1 MALPGYDKLRT
12 LTQGDDADF
21 DVYYRRVPSG
31 QRIVSAIL
39 AVKLSAADPNE
50 AAIYRVSITPTA
62 DADGNQIIADGGT
75 AVTGIVYRNLGTLP
89 AGTALLHWILP
100 DTFTATL
107 TPGKEYVYGV
117 QVRSSAGRLHEPEHG
132 VLTVIQQANIG

>member
-39 AVKLSAADPNE
+39 AVKLSAADAERRCYLP
-50 AAIYRVSITPTA
+50 RLDHP
-62 DADGNQIIADGGT
+62 DRGRRRGT
-75 AVTGIVYRNLGTLP
+75 
-89 AGTALLHWILP
+89 
-100 DTFTATL
+100 
-107 TPGKEYVYGV
+107 
-117 QVRSSAGRLHEPEHG
+117 RSS
-132 VLTVIQQANIG
+132 LTAARR